1 MQMQEATNQLC
12 EAIRQSP
19 EYLEYSRYKAEI
31 DADSGISALVK
42 EYKRLQVNV
51 QMRMLSGQ
59 GMDDDDGRRF
69 QQLGALLFAD
79 QRTSA
84 YLLSEMRLQQMMGKV
99 FEKLTRA
106 AGMEMPMPV

>member
-1 MQMQEATNQLC
+1 MHTQEATNQLC
-12 EAIRQSP
+12 DAIRQSP
-19 EYLEYSRYKAEI
+19 EYMEFARLKADV

-51 QMRMLSGQ
+51 QMRMLAGQ
-59 GMDDDDGRRF
+59 GMDDDEGRRF

-79 QRTSA
+79 QRTA
-84 YLLSEMRLQQMMGKV
+84 GFLLAEMRLQKMMAEV
-99 FEKLTRA
+99 FEKITRA

>member
-31 DADSGISALVK
+31 DADTGISALVK

-69 QQLGALLFAD
+69 QQLSALLFAD
-79 QRTSA
+79 QRTSG
-84 YLLSEMRLQQMMGKV
+84 YLLAEMRLQQMMAGI
-99 FEKLTRA
+99 FEKITRA
-106 AGMEMPMPV
+106 AGMDMPVPV

>member
-31 DADSGISALVK
+31 DADTGISALVK

-51 QMRMLSGQ
+51 QMRMLAGQ

-69 QQLGALLFAD
+69 QQLSALLFAD
-79 QRTSA
+79 QRTSG
-84 YLLSEMRLQQMMGKV
+84 YLLAEMRLQQLMAGI
-99 FEKLTRA
+99 FEKITRA
-106 AGMEMPMPV
+106 AGMDMPVPV